1 MEATMTLELSGT
13 IAGDGQVALAWAAGR
28 AAFESY
34 WLLAIRTGARP
45 GFTALK
51 LDGGTRAYRFANLG
65 RHQRYRFA
73 VLAAREGRQVCSR
86 WLSATPRAGYDVACD
101 DGASLGAHLAAID
114 RLVVMPQDRRL
125 TLYWQLGAGFIDR
138 VVIELRRGAAV
149 LATYELE
156 PEVRSFTIDAARYRA
171 LANGVAYTLSARAR
185 FALTE
190 SERCEVTCTPAP
202 QGGER
207 AANRAHPQHHLV
219 YPCLSLAPELDV
231 FGDGAAGEPPVQIV
245 CGRCRGPTEWSDY
258 TLRCRGCKAE
268 FIANHRGDYL
278 DVARLRFGTCKCC
291 LPRKL
296 LVQDVGGGALACAHS
311 GKEHI
316 RAPGKAGFLL
326 IEDLPFGLCQCC
338 RPRRPL
344 HREADGAVRCT
355 RSSELHRRSGGDD
368 AGFVLVPSAPIFDAA
383 AIDELLDAGL
393 ADICAGGVSRGR
405 R

>member
-1 MEATMTLELSGT
+1 MTLELSGT
-13 IAGDGQVALAWAAGR
+13 IAGDGQVALAWAAE

-51 LDGGTRAYRFANLG
+51 LDGRTREYRFANLG

-73 VLAAREGRQVCSR
+73 VLAAQGGRQVCSR
-86 WLSATPRAGYDVACD
+86 WLSATPRAGYAVVREDA
-101 DGASLGAHLAAID
+101 ASLDAHLARIE

-125 TLYWQLGAGFIDR
+125 TLYWQLGAGFIDK
-138 VVIELRRGAAV
+138 VVVELRRGAAAI
-149 LATYELE
+149 ATYELE
-156 PEVRSFTIDAARYRA
+156 PEVRSFTIDAARCRA
-171 LANGVAYTLSARAR
+171 LANGVAYTLTARAR

-190 SERCEVTCTPAP
+190 SERCAVACTPAP

-207 AANRAHPQHHLV
+207 AANRAHPQDHLV

-231 FGDGAAGEPPVQIV
+231 FGERAGGAGEPSAQIV
-245 CGRCRGPTEWSDY
+245 CGRCRGPTEWRDY
-258 TLRCRGCKAE
+258 TLRCQRCKAE
-268 FIANHRGDYL
+268 YIANHRGDYL

-296 LVQDVGGGALACAHS
+296 LVQDVGGDALACAHS

-316 RAPGKAGFLL
+316 RMPGRSSFAL

-344 HREADGAVRCT
+344 QRQGDDSVRC
-355 RSSELHRRSGGDD
+355 SKSNELHRRSGGGD
-368 AGFVLVPSAPIFDAA
+368 AGYVLVPSAPIFDAA

-393 ADICAGGVSRGR
+393 AEICASGVSRGR

>member
-1 MEATMTLELSGT
+1 MEISGT
-13 IAGDGQVALAWAAGR
+13 IAGDGQVALAWGGG
-28 AAFESY
+28 FESY

-51 LDGGTRAYRFANLG
+51 LDGGTREYRFANLG

-73 VLAAREGRQVCSR
+73 VLAARGGRQVCSR
-86 WLSATPRAGYDVACD
+86 WLSATPRVGYDVVQEEGGVD
-101 DGASLGAHLAAID
+101 VAAIE
-114 RLVVMPQDRRL
+114 RLMVMPQDRRL
-125 TLYWQLGAGFIDR
+125 TLYWQLGVGFVDK
-138 VVIELRRGAAV
+138 VVVELRRDAAV
-149 LATYELE
+149 IATYELE
-156 PEVRSFTIDAARYRA
+156 PEVRSFTIDAARCRA
-171 LANGVAYTLSARAR
+171 LGNGVAYTLSARAR

-190 SERCEVTCTPAP
+190 SARSEVICTPAP

-207 AANRAHPQHHLV
+207 AANRAHPQQHLV

-231 FGDGAAGEPPVQIV
+231 FGEGGGEAPAQIV
-245 CGRCRGPTEWSDY
+245 CGRCRGHTEWRDY
-258 TLRCRGCKAE
+258 TLRCQSCKAE
-268 FIANHRGDYL
+268 FIANQRGDYL
-278 DVARLRFGTCKCC
+278 DVARLRFGTCQCC

-296 LVQDVGGGALACAHS
+296 LIQDVGGGALACSHS

-316 RAPGKAGFLL
+316 RSPGRSGFLL

-344 HREADGAVRCT
+344 HRSGDDSVRC
-355 RSSELHRRSGGDD
+355 SKSNELHRRDD